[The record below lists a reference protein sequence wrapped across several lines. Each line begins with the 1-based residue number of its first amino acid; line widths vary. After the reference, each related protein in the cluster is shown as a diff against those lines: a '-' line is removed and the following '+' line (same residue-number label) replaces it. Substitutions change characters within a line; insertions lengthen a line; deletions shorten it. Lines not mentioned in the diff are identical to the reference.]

1 MSLTSKVRKAACV
14 LEMFEQSSAERS
26 FLRILGYIQIVLG
39 VSILAL
45 LERKTGE
52 FAIKGHCMHF
62 SPMCVITAA
71 LCVTDCGIFGGIDI
85 LNSGLWTGFA
95 CAGVGIQTQHACRF
109 SFSSLPAVR
118 ALRVC
123 EYGNILATAL
133 ASGTILGFFSP
144 PRGIATMATYVCAIS
159 VSFAATLYASN
170 LQSAFSRNA
179 PRCLSIHTSTTAP
192 RSGTGTANPIP

>member
-45 LERKTGE
+45 LERK
-52 FAIKGHCMHF
+52 
-62 SPMCVITAA
+62 
-71 LCVTDCGIFGGIDI
+71 TDCGIFGGIDI